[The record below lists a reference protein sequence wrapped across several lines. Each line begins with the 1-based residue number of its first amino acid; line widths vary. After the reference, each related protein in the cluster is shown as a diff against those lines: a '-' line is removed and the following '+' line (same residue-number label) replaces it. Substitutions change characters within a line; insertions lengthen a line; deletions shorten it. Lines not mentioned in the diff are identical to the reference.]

1 MQTTGDG
8 INDELRI
15 YTGETSLFLAGP
27 RFGGMDSTLASGALG
42 CCFIRERSV
51 DTILWYS
58 ESLIPLQVWICQG
71 AEHW

>member
-27 RFGGMDSTLASGALG
+27 RFGGMDSTLASGAPD
-42 CCFIRERSV
+42 CCFIRERSALAV
-51 DTILWYS
+51 GSFERGMMIQLCG
-58 ESLIPLQVWICQG
+58 IVRV
-71 AEHW
+71 